1 MVINKIN
8 QSVFLLTMCLL
19 SACIPPVCSTRH
31 VARFKN
37 CTNDTV
43 YIGGAFYD
51 NIDSLYDQLSPG
63 YNIKANSGLDT
74 TGISLWKEIYF
85 SSDEFVYP
93 DSMCLMNADVLFFNT
108 DIDTCYFF
116 LIKMKDAKKF
126 SWDEIRAKKLY
137 HKSIVTRKKDGE
149 FGMDIR

>member
-8 QSVFLLTMCLL
+8 LSVFILAICLL
-19 SACIPPVCSTRH
+19 SACIPPVCSTRY
-31 VARFKN
+31 VASFKN

-43 YIGGAFYD
+43 YIGAAFYD

-74 TGISLWKEIYF
+74 TGISLWKGMVF

-116 LIKMKDAKKF
+116 SIKWKDARKF
-126 SWDEIRAKKLY
+126 SWDEIRSKKLY
-137 HKSIVTRKKDGE
+137 RKSVVTRKENGE
-149 FGMDIR
+149 FDWNIR